1 MAIRIKIHTSEQFQ
15 TMKSK
20 TLHEIDGG
28 DGIILLT
35 NSDSKAMSNH
45 N

>member
-1 MAIRIKIHTSEQFQ
+1 MHTSEQFQ

-28 DGIILLT
+28 DGIIFQT

>member
-1 MAIRIKIHTSEQFQ
+1 MAIRIKMHTSEQFQ

-20 TLHEIDGG
+20 TLHEIDGD
-28 DGIILLT
+28 DGIIFQM
-35 NSDSKAMSNH
+35 NNDSKAMSNH